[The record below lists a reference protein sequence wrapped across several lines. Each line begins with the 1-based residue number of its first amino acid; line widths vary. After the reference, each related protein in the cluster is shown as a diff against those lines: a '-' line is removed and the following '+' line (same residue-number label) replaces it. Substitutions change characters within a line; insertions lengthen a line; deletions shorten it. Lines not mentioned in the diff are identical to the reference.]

1 MERIPAVEVVRR
13 QVNGLA
19 AVSPLSVTQS
29 SNGNASER
37 SPLSSDLTAT
47 WARVAFR
54 RSNLPR
60 RFWGLRLADVTEIP
74 HQRLAKR
81 LILKWL
87 DEFDAGNSERRYPDW
102 SIVLASK
109 QPGTGKTHLA
119 RALVAEVCR
128 RGRVAA
134 LITEPSLMDELR
146 EAQRPESDFGL
157 VEVRKHYIKAPLLVI
172 DDLGKAR
179 VTEFVA
185 ETLFQ
190 VLNARD
196 ERQHPVLVTTNM
208 EPDQIAERYG
218 PLYGPYI
225 VSRLIGMCRGA
236 RTWVRMDGPDLRSA
250 PART

>member
-1 MERIPAVEVVRR
+1 MEHIPAVEVVRR

-29 SNGNASER
+29 SNRNASER
-37 SPLSSDLTAT
+37 SPLSLDLTET

-60 RFWGLRLADVTEIP
+60 RFWGLRLADVPEIP

-119 RALVAEVCR
+119 RALAAEVCR
-128 RGRVAA
+128 RGKLACMV
-134 LITEPSLMDELR
+134 TEPGLMDELR
-146 EAQRPESDFGL
+146 EAQRPESDVGI
-157 VEVRKHYIKAPLLVI
+157 VQVRQRYVRAPLLVL

-190 VLNARD
+190 ILDARD
-196 ERQHPVLVTTNM
+196 ERQRPVLVTTNM

-236 RTWVRMDGPDLRSA
+236 RTWVRMDGPDLRLA